1 MAIKS
6 TDILHVERSEVLR
19 NLRLQ
24 SSFTQQQLADKL
36 DISREKV
43 VAVENCHL
51 KSMLALELDIIKNW
65 WELCRART
73 EIQTQKQF
81 AKLMKKELSI

>member
-6 TDILHVERSEVLR
+6 TNTYHMERSEVLR
-19 NLRLQ
+19 KLRLE

-43 VAVENCHL
+43 VAVENCHE
-51 KSMLALELDIIKNW
+51 KSMLALELDTIKKW
-65 WELCRART
+65 WGLCKERS
-73 EIQTQKQF
+73 EIVTRKKF
-81 AKLMKKELSI
+81 ATLMKRELNI

>member
-36 DISREKV
+36 GISREKV

-51 KSMLALELDIIKNW
+51 KSMMALELDIIKNW
-65 WELCRART
+65 WELSRSRADI
-73 EIQTQKQF
+73 ETQKQF
-81 AKLMKKELSI
+81 ARLMKKELSI

>member
-36 DISREKV
+36 GISREKV

-51 KSMLALELDIIKNW
+51 KSMMALELDIIKNW
-65 WELCRART
+65 WELSRTRADI
-73 EIQTQKQF
+73 ETQKQF
-81 AKLMKKELSI
+81 ARLMKKELSI